1 MYLLRKAFGRKSG
14 FCTGILILAIRKQFI
29 ISAVSKTLLTI
40 KVYKMK
46 QAQAGDNVQVHY
58 KGTLTDGQPF
68 DSSEGRD
75 PLNFKLG
82 SGQVIK
88 GFDDGVTGMEVGDKK
103 TIHIPNA
110 EAYGPVNEDMVINF
124 ERSQIP
130 ADIPLEVG
138 GTLNMHQDGGQ
149 VIPVVVKE
157 VTEQYV
163 ILDANHPLA
172 GQDLIFELEL
182 VGIN

>member
-1 MYLLRKAFGRKSG
+1 
-14 FCTGILILAIRKQFI
+14 
-29 ISAVSKTLLTI
+29 
-40 KVYKMK
+40 MK

-58 KGTLTDGQPF
+58 KGTLPDGQLF

-75 PLNFKLG
+75 PLNFQLG

-110 EAYGPVNEDMVINF
+110 EAYGPVNEDMIINF
-124 ERSQIP
+124 DRKQIP
-130 ADIPLEVG
+130 ADIPLEIG

-149 VIPVVVKE
+149 VIQVIVRE
-157 VTEQYV
+157 VTEDSV

-182 VGIN
+182 VGIS